1 MRRVTVD
8 GAEIEHRR
16 WGAGIVLC
24 ALALSTTFPAVAQET
39 GSRLR
44 GSSGS
49 MVSSVGAPDDSEIG
63 PRPTDEAIR
72 VLRGLTKCLVQT
84 KRNDVTKFMLSPT
97 EETQKAALA
106 KLTSSLSLCLS
117 EAGPVAAE
125 MSMGGAAFRGAL
137 AEALLARQDL
147 QSFVP
152 IEPSKT
158 EVPYWLS
165 DKTDQRVV
173 EEMAICV
180 SDRDPHNSAKLVQSN
195 PGSPTEADA
204 FTALTPLLGPCLIRG
219 TALHANRVGIR
230 LAIADAVYHRTADSG
245 PAVTASA
252 GSRQ

>member
-1 MRRVTVD
+1 MPKVTVD
-8 GAEIEHRR
+8 GAEIRHRR
-16 WGAGIVLC
+16 WEAGIVLC
-24 ALALSTTFPAVAQET
+24 ALGLLTTFPALAQQT

-63 PRPTDEAIR
+63 PRPTDEAIH
-72 VLRGLTKCLVQT
+72 VLRGVTKCLVQT
-84 KRNDVTKFMLSPT
+84 KRNDVTRFLASAT
-97 EETQKAALA
+97 DQAQKSALA

-117 EAGPVAAE
+117 AVGPGATE
-125 MSMGGAAFRGAL
+125 MSIGGAAFRGTL

-147 QSFVP
+147 QSLAP

-165 DKTDQRVV
+165 DKADQRVV

-180 SDRDPHNSAKLVQSN
+180 SDRDPHNSAKLVQSD
-195 PGSPTEADA
+195 PGSSAETEA

-219 TALHANRVGIR
+219 TTLHANRVGIR
-230 LAIADAVYHRTADSG
+230 LAIADAVYHRLADTG
-245 PAVTASA
+245 AAVTASA

>member
-16 WGAGIVLC
+16 WGAGIALC
-24 ALALSTTFPAVAQET
+24 ALALSMTVPAVAQET

-49 MVSSVGAPDDSEIG
+49 MVSSVGAPDNSEIG

-72 VLRGLTKCLVQT
+72 VLRGLTKCLVET

-97 EETQKAALA
+97 DETQKAALA

-117 EAGPVAAE
+117 EVGPGATE
-125 MSMGGAAFRGAL
+125 MSIGGAAFRGAL
-137 AEALLARQDL
+137 AEASLARQDL
-147 QSFVP
+147 QSLAP
-152 IEPSKT
+152 IEPSTT

-165 DKTDQRVV
+165 DKADQRVV

-180 SDRDPHNSAKLVQSN
+180 SDRDPHNSARLVQSD
-195 PGSPTEADA
+195 PGSPTEAEA
-204 FTALTPLLGPCLIRG
+204 FAALTPLLGPCLIRG
-219 TALHANRVGIR
+219 TTLHANRVGIR
-230 LAIADAVYHRTADSG
+230 LAIADALYHRTTDTGA
-245 PAVTASA
+245 AVTAPA